1 LTTVAAMGART
12 PGGQE
17 PRAVQRALLLLEAV
31 ARLGPGTTARAVAD
45 YAEVPPGTAYRL
57 LNLLVG
63 DGYLVRIDGLTGFA
77 LGRRAQE
84 LAGQVGVTGPVEV
97 GEVVETLRVGIRHGV
112 HVIDLTGPAP
122 CWADRDPDH
131 EVGADDQML
140 AATHS
145 SAVGKLVLAARPE
158 LLTGGPLPRLTPYTV
173 TQWPTLLEQ
182 LTDVR
187 GSGLAV
193 DREETV
199 LGRVAVA
206 GAITAGGQRL
216 TGCILVTGRRGRLDP
231 DEPAVTR
238 PVLAAARRLTG
249 WSGVSRSRALPR

>member
-1 LTTVAAMGART
+1 MAAAGARN

-17 PRAVQRALLLLEAV
+17 PRAVRKALLLLEAV
-31 ARLGPGTTARAVAD
+31 ARLGPGATARAIAD

-84 LAGQVGVTGPVEV
+84 LAGQVGVVRPVAV
-97 GEVVETLRVGIRHGV
+97 DQVIETLRLGIRHGV
-112 HVIDLTGPAP
+112 HLVDLSGPVP
-122 CWADRDPDH
+122 SWADRDPDH
-131 EVGADDQML
+131 EVAADDAML
-140 AATHS
+140 TAGHS
-145 SAVGKLVLAARPE
+145 SAVAKLVLAARPE
-158 LLTGGPLPRLTPYTV
+158 LLTGGPLPRCTPYTL

-182 LTDVR
+182 LTAVR

-199 LGRVAVA
+199 LGRVGVA
-206 GAITAGGQRL
+206 GAVTDAGGRL
-216 TGCILVTGRRGRLDP
+216 SGCILVTGRAGRLDP
-231 DEPAVTR
+231 DAVGVTAQ
-238 PVLAAARRLTG
+238 VAGAARRLTG
-249 WSGVSRSRALPR
+249 WSGLSASRVPPP

>member
-1 LTTVAAMGART
+1 VVATRPRS

-17 PRAVQRALLLLEAV
+17 PRAVQKALLLLEAV
-31 ARLGPGTTARAVAD
+31 ARLGPGTTARVIAD

-84 LAGQVGVTGPVEV
+84 LAGQVGTTRPAEV
-97 GEVVETLRVGIRHGV
+97 SEVVETLRVGIRHGV
-112 HVIDLTGPAP
+112 HVVDLTGTTPS
-122 CWADRDPDH
+122 WADRDPDH
-131 EVGADDQML
+131 EVAADDTML
-140 AATHS
+140 GAAYS

-187 GSGLAV
+187 CTGLAV

-206 GAITAGGQRL
+206 GAITSGGQRL
-216 TGCILVTGRRGRLDP
+216 TGCILVTGRSGRLDP
-231 DEPAVTR
+231 DEPSITR
-238 PVLAAARRLTG
+238 PVVAAARRLTG
-249 WSGVSRSRALPR
+249 WTGISGSRVLPR